1 MSDSHY
7 DTQFFVVDD
16 AAGTVDELKDALRS
30 WAQGRD
36 GGTLQE
42 HARDEGLEFFAW
54 EIDGCTFSISFD
66 DVADEDRWFYAGPI
80 ADSHA
85 ALAVY
90 RAPFFVSVTGN
101 APEDEEG
108 NPDLERLL
116 TEGLELARVF
126 ERPGI
131 VAVGMGPSGKR
142 DAAEPV
148 PGTELAD
155 PDEGF
160 VVELRKRQISDGL

>member
-7 DTQFFVVDD
+7 DTQFFVVDE
-16 AAGTVDELKDALRS
+16 AAGTVDDLKDALRT

-36 GGTLQE
+36 GGTLHE
-42 HARDEGLEFFAW
+42 HSRTEGLEFFSW
-54 EIDGCTFSISFD
+54 EIDGCTFSVSFD
-66 DVADEDRWFYAGPI
+66 DVADDDRWFYAGPI

-90 RAPFFVSVTGN
+90 GAASVVSVTGN
-101 APEDEEG
+101 APEAEDG
-108 NPDLERLL
+108 APDLDRLL

-126 ERPGI
+126 ERPGV
-131 VAVGMGPSGKR
+131 VAVGMGASGKR

-155 PDEGF
+155 PDEDF
-160 VVELRKRQISDGL
+160 VVELRKRQIREGL

>member
-7 DTQFFVVDD
+7 DTQFFVVDET
-16 AAGTVDELKDALRS
+16 AGTVDDLKSTLRT
-30 WAQGRD
+30 WVQTRD
-36 GGTLQE
+36 GGTLHE
-42 HARDEGLEFFAW
+42 HSPDEGLEFFSW

-66 DVADEDRWFYAGPI
+66 EVAEADRWYYTGPL

-90 RAPFFVSVTGN
+90 RAPFFVAVTGS

-108 NPDLERLL
+108 VADLERLL

-126 ERPGI
+126 EKPGVI
-131 VAVGMGPSGKR
+131 AVGMGPSGKR
-142 DAAEPV
+142 DAAEVV
-148 PGTELAD
+148 PGTELAE
-155 PDEGF
+155 PDEDF
-160 VVELRKRQISDGL
+160 VVELRKRQVTHQA

>member
-16 AAGTVDELKDALRS
+16 AAGTVDELKDALRT
-30 WAQGRD
+30 WAQDRD
-36 GGTLQE
+36 GGMLQE

-108 NPDLERLL
+108 NPDLECLL

-155 PDEGF
+155 PDEEF

>member
-7 DTQFFVVDD
+7 DTQFFVVDET
-16 AAGTVDELKDALRS
+16 AATVDELKGALRD
-30 WAQGRD
+30 WASTRV

-42 HARDEGLEFFAW
+42 HTPSEGLEFFSW
-54 EIDGCTFSISFD
+54 EIAGCTFSISFE
-66 DVADEDRWFYAGPI
+66 DVLDEDRWHYAGPV

-90 RAPFFVSVTGN
+90 NAPFFVAVTGN
-101 APEDEEG
+101 APEDDEG
-108 NPDLERLL
+108 VADVESLL

-126 ERPGI
+126 ERPGV
-131 VAVGMGPSGKR
+131 VAVGMGASGKR
-142 DAAEPV
+142 DAAEAV

-155 PDEGF
+155 PDEAF
-160 VVELRKRQISDGL
+160 VVELRKRQVEH